1 MLLKNRYIIDI
12 TTMSVDRYINIPKWA
27 WILKKCISGV
37 RVVMLHA
44 FTFNSSM
51 LQSTLRFPHKNDV
64 QFVFTA
70 ICFVWSWCF
79 IYAICIYLHI
89 MVSHTI
95 SIVTRG
101 VSDLKTERLT
111 LHEYMSSR
119 PVFNRVRVAHSL
131 VFWVVFKS
139 SLSVLL
145 SCLTTFWHCQKCSDI
160 PTVHQERFDMWKR

>member
-1 MLLKNRYIIDI
+1 
-12 TTMSVDRYINIPKWA
+12 MSVDRYINIPKWA

-64 QFVFTA
+64 QFVFTS

-79 IYAICIYLHI
+79 IYVICIYLHI

-101 VSDLKTERLT
+101 VSDLKTELLT

-139 SLSVLL
+139 SLSVL
-145 SCLTTFWHCQKCSDI
+145 FI
-160 PTVHQERFDMWKR
+160 PFLLAIVSSVLRCTASNYHTGVF